1 MKNLIIIFLSCFSF
15 SFGTYASDSDDYI
28 KEMPPNL
35 KWKELPKINIIDGD
49 LEGYDRV
56 ITISADANERGIITR
71 AKIIKSSGIDKLDNK
86 ILIAIKKASFYPYQE
101 NGIYYPIRFTQPM
114 DLKLSRKPKF
124 KNFPKVIV
132 NKRYLKGQERKITI
146 YSEADKNGNLT
157 VAKIQKSSGVPE
169 LDSYVLE
176 EFRKKAQFYPLI
188 VNGSPFPIRDVSHY
202 IFSDKVNT
210 FD

>member
-28 KEMPPNL
+28 REMPPNL

-49 LEGYDRV
+49 LEGYDRI

-101 NGIYYPIRFTQPM
+101 NG
-114 DLKLSRKPKF
+114 
-124 KNFPKVIV
+124 
-132 NKRYLKGQERKITI
+132 
-146 YSEADKNGNLT
+146 
-157 VAKIQKSSGVPE
+157 
-169 LDSYVLE
+169 
-176 EFRKKAQFYPLI
+176 
-188 VNGSPFPIRDVSHY
+188 
-202 IFSDKVNT
+202 
-210 FD
+210 